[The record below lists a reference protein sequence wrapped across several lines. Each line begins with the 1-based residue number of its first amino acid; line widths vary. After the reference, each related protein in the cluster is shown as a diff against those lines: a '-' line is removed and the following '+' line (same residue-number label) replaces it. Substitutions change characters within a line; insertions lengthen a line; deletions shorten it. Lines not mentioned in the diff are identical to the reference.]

1 MSVYQAY
8 KTFPLTLFVIL
19 ITNSKSVKTLHLQLM
34 QTNKPHQPQQ
44 NAYTKI
50 QDSKVEHACTG
61 WFPMENSTLPKLST
75 LPLENSHTLETLS
88 HKLAA
93 ILEFLI
99 KTNQNQKIKYKYE

>member
-1 MSVYQAY
+1 
-8 KTFPLTLFVIL
+8 
-19 ITNSKSVKTLHLQLM
+19 M
-34 QTNKPHQPQQ
+34 QTNKPHQLQQ

-99 KTNQNQKIKYKYE
+99 KTNQNQNALESGNAISLSLESYCKMSPSYILVNWS